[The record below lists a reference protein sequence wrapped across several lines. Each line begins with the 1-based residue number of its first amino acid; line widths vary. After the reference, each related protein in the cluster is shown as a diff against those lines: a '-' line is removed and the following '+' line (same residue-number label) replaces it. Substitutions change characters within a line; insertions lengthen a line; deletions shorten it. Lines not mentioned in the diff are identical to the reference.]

1 MKSKA
6 AVLYGIDQPWVVEEI
21 EVDDPKA
28 NEVLVNWKVA
38 GMCHSDEHFV
48 TGDMVPPKELLAMM
62 GVDDFFPFIGG
73 HEGAGVVVKV
83 GPGVS
88 SLQVGDH
95 VSASF
100 VPSCGRCRYCSTGR
114 QNLCDLGAG
123 TLTGGMITDG
133 THRHHVKDGRA
144 VKMMAK
150 LGTFS
155 EYATVAEASLIKV
168 EKDLPLD
175 CVALVSCGVATG
187 WGSATSR
194 ADTQPG
200 DTVVVVGI
208 GGIGINAVQGARMAG
223 AKHIIAIDP
232 VEFKREKAMEFGAT
246 HTFSSMTEAIPHL
259 MELSWGQMADRV
271 IMTPGVLHG
280 DMMGEAMTM
289 VAAQVIGNDVAISIG
304 GSNGHFELNVFKPM
318 MIYNFLHSAR
328 LIGEVAM
335 SFNDR
340 CAAGIEPLYDNIQK
354 HVNNSLMLVTALN
367 TKIGYYKAAEIAQ
380 KAHKS
385 GKTLKET
392 AVELNYLSEEEF
404 DEWVKPEEM
413 VG

>member
-1 MKSKA
+1 MKSRA
-6 AVLYGIDQPWVVEEI
+6 AVLYGMDQPWVVEEI
-21 EVDDPKA
+21 EVDEPKA
-28 NEVLVNWKVA
+28 NEVLVNWKVS

-73 HEGAGVVVKV
+73 HEGAGVVVKC
-83 GPGVS
+83 GPGVTT
-88 SLQVGDH
+88 LQPGDH

-114 QNLCDLGAG
+114 QNLCNLGAG

-133 THRHHVKDGRA
+133 THRHHVKDGRP
-144 VKMMAK
+144 VKLMAK

-175 CVALVSCGVATG
+175 AVALVSCGVATG
-187 WGSATSR
+187 WGSATNR

-223 AKHIIAIDP
+223 AKRIIAIDP
-232 VEFKREKAMEFGAT
+232 IEFKREKAMEFGAT
-246 HTFSSMTEAIPHL
+246 HTFPSMADAMMSV
-259 MELSWGQMADRV
+259 MEMTYGQMADRV

-280 DMMGEAMTM
+280 EMMGEAMNLAGKGST
-289 VAAQVIGNDVAISIG
+289 VVVTAIS
-304 GSNGHFELNVFKPM
+304 PM
-318 MIYNFLHSAR
+318 TS
-328 LIGEVAM
+328 
-335 SFNDR
+335 
-340 CAAGIEPLYDNIQK
+340 
-354 HVNNSLMLVTALN
+354 
-367 TKIGYYKAAEIAQ
+367 
-380 KAHKS
+380 
-385 GKTLKET
+385 ET
-392 AVELNYLSEEEF
+392 ANINLFNLAMWNKEIKGTIFGSLNPRADIPALLDMYRAGQLKLDELITKTYKLEDINEGYEAMRDGTNLRG
-404 DEWVKPEEM
+404 VI
-413 VG
+413 VNA